1 VTVRVAVGSDHAGFA
16 LKSHFVGVLV
26 SLGHDVTERKRLESK
41 LLQADRLG
49 VLGTLAAGMALALS
63 QLVGGRPAL
72 AIAMFSIA
80 LMGIMS
86 YYPPYW
92 ALPTRL
98 LGARSA
104 AAGFGFIN
112 LIANFG
118 GFAGPYMVGFLTD
131 RTGGYAAGVYFMMST
146 AVLASLVLMFLREK

>member
-1 VTVRVAVGSDHAGFA
+1 MVAMLIVGWHSDKSNELRWHAAISA
-16 LKSHFVGVLV
+16 LVAGLFLVL
-26 SLGHDVTERKRLESK
+26 EP
-41 LLQADRLG
+41 
-49 VLGTLAAGMALALS
+49 AGCR
-63 QLVGGRPAL
+63 RPAT

-80 LMGIMS
+80 SMAIMS

-98 LGARSA
+98 LGERTA
-104 AAGFGFIN
+104 AAGFGFVN

-146 AVLASLVLMFLREK
+146 AVLASVVLMFLREK

>member
-1 VTVRVAVGSDHAGFA
+1 MLIVGWHSDKSNERGWHAAISALVAG
-16 LKSHFVGVLV
+16 L
-26 SLGHDVTERKRLESK
+26 
-41 LLQADRLG
+41 
-49 VLGTLAAGMALALS
+49 ALALS
-63 QLVGGRPAL
+63 QLVGGSPAP

-80 LMGIMS
+80 SMAIMS

-98 LGARSA
+98 LGERTA
-104 AAGFGFIN
+104 AAGFGFVN

-131 RTGGYAAGVYFMMST
+131 RTGGYAAGVYFMMSA